1 MEIMKKLP
9 FQPFVAIDL
18 FAGGGG
24 LTLGLKQ
31 AGFVVS
37 ASVEID
43 PVAAA
48 TYQANH
54 IETVVFSKDI
64 RDVRAAELIATSPTN
79 TIDLIAACPPC
90 QSFSSLTSKYKKEDH
105 RDKLINEF
113 ARLVEEIRPKVLM
126 MENVPGLAAKGKTLF
141 DPVIERFKT
150 LGYHIDYKVLEVAD
164 YGVPQRRK
172 RLVVLGC
179 LNHPIKIPTATH
191 AETAKKGSSQYPW
204 VTVKR
209 ALKGIKPPVLLSH
222 TKLNGGPQ
230 AFGWN
235 VYRDIS
241 QINKDR
247 LKSIPEGGDRTNIP
261 LHLRPN
267 CHKDDFGFT
276 NVYGRMAWNKPS
288 PTITGGCTTPSKGR
302 FGHPTEVR
310 TISVRE
316 AARLQTFPD
325 SYKIATD
332 HVDRACLIIG
342 NALPPTFAKKMAQA
356 CLTALNKD
364 SSDDK

>member
-1 MEIMKKLP
+1 MKHFP
-9 FQPFVAIDL
+9 TQPFVAIDL

-31 AGFVVS
+31 AGFIVS
-37 ASVEID
+37 AAVEID

-48 TYQANH
+48 TYQENH
-54 IETVVFSKDI
+54 VETVVFSKDI
-64 RDVRAAELIATSPTN
+64 REVRAEELLATSPTN

-90 QSFSSLTSKYKKEDH
+90 QSFSSLTAKYKKEDK
-105 RDKLINEF
+105 RDRLINEF
-113 ARLVEEIRPKVLM
+113 ARLVEEIRPRTLM
-126 MENVPGLAAKGKTLF
+126 MENVPGLAAKGKKLF
-141 DPVIERFKT
+141 DPVIQRFKDI
-150 LGYHIDYKVLEVAD
+150 GYKIDYRVLEVAD

-179 LNHPIKIPTATH
+179 LDRSIEIPIATH
-191 AETAKKGSSQYPW
+191 MEEPAANSAELAWT
-204 VTVKR
+204 TVR
-209 ALKGIKPPVLLSH
+209 QALAGLTDPVALSY
-222 TKLNGGPQ
+222 TKTNGGPR

-241 QINKDR
+241 QINKER
-247 LKSIPEGGDRTNIP
+247 FKAIPEGGDRTHIP
-261 LHLRPN
+261 AHLRPA

-276 NVYGRMAWNKPS
+276 NVYGRMAWERPS

-325 SYKIATD
+325 DYQIATD
-332 HVDRACLIIG
+332 FVDKACLIIG
-342 NALPPTFAKKMAQA
+342 NALPPKFAKQMAQA
-356 CLTALNKD
+356 CYTALNTERY
-364 SSDDK
+364 DDQ